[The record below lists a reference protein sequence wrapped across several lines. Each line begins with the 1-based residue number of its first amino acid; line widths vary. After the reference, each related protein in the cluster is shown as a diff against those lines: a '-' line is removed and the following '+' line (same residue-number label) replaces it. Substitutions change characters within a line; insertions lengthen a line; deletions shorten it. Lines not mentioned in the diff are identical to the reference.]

1 MIRFELFEGLWI
13 VSDMWMKYMKS
24 QNGNGNH
31 RPDEVEVEHT
41 ISLKHSRMS

>member
-1 MIRFELFEGLWI
+1 
-13 VSDMWMKYMKS
+13 MKS

-41 ISLKHSRMS
+41 EIKTFSNVLIGLVQRTSLPASKNDTT